1 MALRIEGSLTKWN
14 DAKGYGFITPTQ
26 GGPEV
31 FVHISAF
38 PKYASRPL
46 IGEKIIFEVEVD
58 KDGKKKALRITL
70 PNRNSPNAPN
80 THRNKRN
87 GKPESISLS
96 YVAKIVLLIAIGIYV
111 YNQFSQNTKPN
122 NLNPETFVSSR
133 ESNLTESSKFKCDGR
148 THCSQMTSCA
158 EAKYFLNN
166 CPNTQ
171 MDGNNDGE
179 PCEQQWCTS
188 PFAN

>member
-1 MALRIEGSLTKWN
+1 MTLRIEGTLTKWN
-14 DAKGYGFITPTQ
+14 DEKCYGFITPTQ

-38 PKYASRPL
+38 PKFNGRPM
-46 IGEKIIFEVEVD
+46 IGEKVIFAVEVD
-58 KDGKKKALRITL
+58 NQGKKKARQITL
-70 PNRNSPNAPN
+70 PNRTSPNAPKLN
-80 THRNKRN
+80 TNKRR
-87 GKPESISLS
+87 GKTNSISLS
-96 YVAKIVLLIAIGIYV
+96 YVAKVVLVLAISIYL
-111 YNQFSQNTKPN
+111 YNQLKPN
-122 NLNPETFVSSR
+122 NLNPETFVSSGKSDLTN
-133 ESNLTESSKFKCDGR
+133 SNTFKCDGR

-188 PFAN
+188 PFANQ